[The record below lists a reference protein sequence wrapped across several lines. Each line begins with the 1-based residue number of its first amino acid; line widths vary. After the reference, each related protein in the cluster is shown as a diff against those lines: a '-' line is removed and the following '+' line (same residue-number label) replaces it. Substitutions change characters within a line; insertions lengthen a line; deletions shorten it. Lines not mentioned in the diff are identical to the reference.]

1 MNKAEAKAILAER
14 LRRYRDLPYA
24 SLVERV
30 GTVEAEEVTGPSG
43 TRYQLEFEPIW
54 DGSPGGDVRMLGA
67 IDDGGIRAF
76 VPVCE
81 DFIKAPDGGFVD
93 E

>member
-14 LRRYRDLPYA
+14 LRRYRDLSYA
-24 SLVERV
+24 SLVARV
-30 GTVEAEEVTGPSG
+30 GTVDTEEITGPSG
-43 TRYQLEFEPIW
+43 ARYQLEFEAIW

-67 IDDGGIRAF
+67 VDDGGIRAV
-76 VPVCE
+76 VPVCD
-81 DFIKAPDGGFVD
+81 DFIKAPDDRFLD